1 MLGKTNSAKT
11 FLDGKTTHG
20 CNFYNH
26 MDSTILKGKSTL
38 TTINI
43 KSSKKLTCVGSSF
56 LILLEVEKILDIIDG
71 ET

>member
-1 MLGKTNSAKT
+1 
-11 FLDGKTTHG
+11 
-20 CNFYNH
+20 

-56 LILLEVEKILDIIDG
+56 LILLEVEKIPDIVDG